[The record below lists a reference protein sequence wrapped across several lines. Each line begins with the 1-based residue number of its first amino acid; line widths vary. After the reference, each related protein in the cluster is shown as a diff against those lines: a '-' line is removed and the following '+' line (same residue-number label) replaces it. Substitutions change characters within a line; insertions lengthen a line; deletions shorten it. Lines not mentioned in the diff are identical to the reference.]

1 MSRPATSS
9 TTGSCSSASS
19 APTAALEQRI
29 AAAAAHAGAPAV
41 AAAQAAPPG
50 EEAVADFDPEVAAI
64 FTDEATELIDASE
77 QALSSWRSEPG
88 NADYRLSLKRP
99 LHTLKGGARMAG
111 IMAMGDLSHELESLV
126 MSVETGRLT
135 ADEPMFAAIQSSLDE
150 LARMREHV
158 AKGQRVAPARA
169 LIARL
174 QALSRPGGAAAA
186 AAEPAAAAPPP
197 PPAPVSVSAP
207 PPPAAELELVYEA
220 EAPAP
225 SPEPQDEE
233 IVLSPDEEIV
243 DTGLARLN
251 AELVR
256 ARSEAIAG
264 EPAAEPAAPAE
275 SRARGRRGELA
286 RADLRRAVAVREA
299 APAGAGGRGAR
310 AARAGAARARAG
322 RRPASAWKWRASM
335 PSSSTSCSTSRARPA
350 SRAPASSSS
359 SARSTSTSASC
370 RAR

>member
-1 MSRPATSS
+1 
-9 TTGSCSSASS
+9 
-19 APTAALEQRI
+19 
-29 AAAAAHAGAPAV
+29 
-41 AAAQAAPPG
+41 
-50 EEAVADFDPEVAAI
+50 
-64 FTDEATELIDASE
+64 
-77 QALSSWRSEPG
+77 
-88 NADYRLSLKRP
+88 
-99 LHTLKGGARMAG
+99 
-111 IMAMGDLSHELESLV
+111 
-126 MSVETGRLT
+126 
-135 ADEPMFAAIQSSLDE
+135 EPMFAAIQSSLDE

-186 AAEPAAAAPPP
+186 AVEPAATAPPP

-251 AELVR
+251 AELMR

-264 EPAAEPAAPAE
+264 ETAPEPAAPAE
-275 SRARGRRGELA
+275 SAAAAAEESSLEQTFVAPVPPGREPVPTGERVEMARVDAELLDQLLNISGEA
-286 RADLRRAVAVREA
+286 SI
-299 APAGAGGRGAR
+299 
-310 AARAGAARARAG
+310 ARARLEQQLGSFDFNLGELSRTVTRLKEQLRHLEIETEAQILHKHEDEAG
-322 RRPASAWKWRASM
+322 SHRSDFDPLELDRY
-335 PSSSTSCSTSRARPA
+335 SSIQQYSRALAETANDVA
-350 SRAPASSSS
+350 SIQGLLENLAKDTQNLLQQQARTITELQNGLMRTRMVPFQRHVQRLARIVRQAAADTGKRAELSVEGASGELD
-359 SARSTSTSASC
+359 RQVL
-370 RAR
+370 